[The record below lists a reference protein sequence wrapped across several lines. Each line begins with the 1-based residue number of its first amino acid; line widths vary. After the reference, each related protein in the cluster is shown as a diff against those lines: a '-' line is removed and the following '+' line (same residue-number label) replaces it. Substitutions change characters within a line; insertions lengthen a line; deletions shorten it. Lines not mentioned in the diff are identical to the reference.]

1 MRSSESDRDTFL
13 SVKRKENKD
22 ENKDPETQVTKNEKS
37 LVECLAQVIGATK
50 KVPEPKV
57 YEIHTTRKWDEFL
70 AQFEKYCLA
79 QYSDDKQYWLQVLE
93 KYLEGE
99 VKTMYLCFQGEGEKY
114 DKLIKKLTRW
124 VKGRVNQIEIDY
136 IGAFH
141 EAVMKEGETCYMYA
155 GRLEDLAIKAYPG
168 DKKTAHKQL
177 RRKFLKT
184 IPKGSLLEQ
193 IRYHD
198 ALNQRMTGEKMG
210 WRDIRELTLLE
221 SENENQ
227 NMVSSANQCVTLP
240 SAGCLLAASPVL
252 TNTSTPVPNVAALQ
266 KKRRRKRNNNTNAS
280 SQPASPQ
287 NVLQPDPFKTQT
299 TWPSNSQQTNV
310 QSSQRINNMASTPA
324 NADMNQ

>member
-1 MRSSESDRDTFL
+1 
-13 SVKRKENKD
+13 
-22 ENKDPETQVTKNEKS
+22 
-37 LVECLAQVIGATK
+37 
-50 KVPEPKV
+50 
-57 YEIHTTRKWDEFL
+57 
-70 AQFEKYCLA
+70 
-79 QYSDDKQYWLQVLE
+79 
-93 KYLEGE
+93 
-99 VKTMYLCFQGEGEKY
+99 
-114 DKLIKKLTRW
+114 
-124 VKGRVNQIEIDY
+124 
-136 IGAFH
+136 
-141 EAVMKEGETCYMYA
+141 MKEGETCYMYA

-252 TNTSTPVPNVAALQ
+252 TNTSTPVPSVAALQ

-287 NVLQPDPFKTQT
+287 NVLQPDPFQTQT
-299 TWPSNSQQTNV
+299 TWPSNSQRTNV

-324 NADMNQ
+324 NADMNQRQDLNSGSGNGSVSGRTVANSGTPTCS